1 MFFAARPLPLLTVFA
16 VRLSRA
22 HAKDRNHQPVG
33 LVLFAHPRSKDER
46 QRDNVVIDAF
56 NAQWASVD
64 PKNTKVFVGGI
75 SQRVLLQD
83 VVTRF
88 AAMGTITNVNFGKGC
103 AFISY
108 ARKVEA
114 ARAIDAL
121 TGIVFDG
128 KALRVTWS
136 RSSGMYI
143 SLVPTLVAL
152 SDTQAPVQ
160 PLLQQQ
166 RTFVPVVPPESVQ
179 ESAKSDTASV
189 DSGSPLSRSPSSPF
203 TPMTPATPANLSLPS
218 LGSGKPKFKTP
229 RGPTSSFSPGVSNLY
244 TLREADEAH
253 GLEQSMAAMDLSMP
267 SLKRRSTLGSIRN
280 NFAHEAFA
288 VSTPM
293 VRGESLGPTLPLA
306 RRVSLPEA

>member
-1 MFFAARPLPLLTVFA
+1 MEIQSTPSSASPRSRSAPAPSILCKVFYASVVLVSPPSFFPPRPFPPLTRPP

-22 HAKDRNHQPVG
+22 HAKDRNRQPVG

-108 ARKVEA
+108 ARKLEA
-114 ARAIDAL
+114 ARAIEAL
-121 TGIVFDG
+121 NGMVFDG
-128 KALRVTWS
+128 KPLRVTWS

-143 SLVPTLVAL
+143 SL
-152 SDTQAPVQ
+152 
-160 PLLQQQ
+160 
-166 RTFVPVVPPESVQ
+166 
-179 ESAKSDTASV
+179 
-189 DSGSPLSRSPSSPF
+189 
-203 TPMTPATPANLSLPS
+203 LP
-218 LGSGKPKFKTP
+218 
-229 RGPTSSFSPGVSNLY
+229 Y
-244 TLREADEAH
+244 
-253 GLEQSMAAMDLSMP
+253 
-267 SLKRRSTLGSIRN
+267 
-280 NFAHEAFA
+280 
-288 VSTPM
+288 
-293 VRGESLGPTLPLA
+293 
-306 RRVSLPEA
+306 